1 MTEKKLPRRAVLKGA
16 LLGVAAVP
24 VSALLDRTAMAASGP
39 VDPSEPQA
47 QQLGYVTDASQVET
61 RSGLLELPAGTWRQG
76 RRCRGSVQHL
86 RRPQSGRRGLVQGLC
101 ETPVSVRLLNRHGG
115 AVGTTDRAVFCWGNG
130 R

>member
-47 QQLGYVTDASQVET
+47 QQLGYVKDAGQVDAKANPNYKPGQACWNCLQAPGAKDGDAEVPCNIFGG
-61 RSGLLELPAGTWRQG
+61 RKVAGAGW
-76 RRCRGSVQHL
+76 CKVYVK
-86 RRPQSGRRGLVQGLC
+86 RP
-101 ETPVSVRLLNRHGG
+101 
-115 AVGTTDRAVFCWGNG
+115 
-130 R
+130 